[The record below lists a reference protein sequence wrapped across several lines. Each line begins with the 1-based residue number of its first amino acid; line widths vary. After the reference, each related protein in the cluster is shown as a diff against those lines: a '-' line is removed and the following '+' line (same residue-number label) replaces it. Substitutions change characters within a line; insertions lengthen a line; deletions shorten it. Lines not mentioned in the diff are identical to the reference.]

1 MNTEIY
7 MKKIYSMD
15 NLRLAHRNAKRD
27 KSHYREVKMVD
38 SNPEFY
44 LKIIQDMLDS
54 ETYQVSAYK
63 VSKIND
69 KGKERELYKLPY
81 FPDRIIQWAIMHK
94 GSNLEPSFME
104 ERIHLCVDWWS
115 WDS

>member
-1 MNTEIY
+1 

-44 LKIIQDMLDS
+44 LKNNSGYVGQ
-54 ETYQVSAYK
+54 
-63 VSKIND
+63 
-69 KGKERELYKLPY
+69 R
-81 FPDRIIQWAIMHK
+81 
-94 GSNLEPSFME
+94 NLSGEC
-104 ERIHLCVDWWS
+104 I
-115 WDS
+115 